1 MLGMATL
8 IASWELNASYQ
19 TKDVSWWLCP
29 GMLVL
34 VVLFA
39 IMLSP
44 ELSIPH
50 PCVLFLGIMVRLESV
65 TFPVAAKRPMVI
77 FLQL

>member
-1 MLGMATL
+1 M
-8 IASWELNASYQ
+8 SW
-19 TKDVSWWLCP
+19 DVGP
-29 GMLVL
+29 GSP
-34 VVLFA
+34 LFA